1 MAENNITGKD
11 AYISWA
17 SSAGTINLATD
28 YRSVSIKENTDT
40 AETTAGADTHKTYLP
55 TIKSATIDYSGLFP
69 AGSAGTALYAALAA
83 GVQGTLTV
91 APEGTATGKLSK
103 AYTAI
108 SMGATFDTPYADV
121 VTVNCTFQ
129 SNGAWS

>member
-11 AYISWA
+11 AYISWVWTG
-17 SSAGTINLATD
+17 GTLNLATD
-28 YRSVSIKENTDT
+28 YRSVSIKENVDT

-55 TIKSATIDYSGLFP
+55 TIKSANIDYSGVFP
-69 AGSAGTALYAALAA
+69 TGGTALYAALAA
-83 GVQGTLTV
+83 GMSGTLTV
-91 APEGTATGKLSK
+91 APEGTASGKVSH
-103 AYTAI
+103 AYPAI
-108 SMGATFDTPYADV
+108 CMGATYDTPYADV

>member
-11 AYISWA
+11 AYISWVWTG
-17 SSAGTINLATD
+17 GTLNLNTD
-28 YRSVSIKENTDT
+28 YRSVSIKENVDT

-69 AGSAGTALYAALAA
+69 TGGTALYAALAA
-83 GVQGTLTV
+83 GMSGTLTV
-91 APEGTATGKLSK
+91 APEGTASGKVSH
-103 AYTAI
+103 AYPAI
-108 SMGATFDTPYADV
+108 CMGATYDTPYADV

-129 SNGAWS
+129 STGAWS

>member
-11 AYISWA
+11 AVISWVW
-17 SSAGTINLATD
+17 SGGTVNLATD
-28 YRSVSIKENTDT
+28 YRSVSIKENVDT

-55 TIKSATIDYSGLFP
+55 TIKSANIDYSGLFP
-69 AGSAGTALYAALAA
+69 TGGTALYASLTA
-83 GVQGTLTV
+83 GIQGTLTV
-91 APEGTATGKLSK
+91 APEGTASGKDSK
-103 AYTAI
+103 AYPGI
-108 SMGATFDTPYADV
+108 CMGATYDTPYADV

>member
-1 MAENNITGKD
+1 MAENNVTGKA

-17 SSAGTINLATD
+17 SSAGTIDLATD
-28 YRSVSIKENTDT
+28 YRSVSIKENIDT

-69 AGSAGTALYAALAA
+69 SGGTALYDALAA

-91 APEGTATGKLSK
+91 APEGTASGKVSK
-103 AYTAI
+103 AYPAI
-108 SMGATFDTPYADV
+108 CMGATYDTPYADV

>member
-11 AYISWA
+11 AVISWVW
-17 SSAGTINLATD
+17 SGGTVNLATD
-28 YRSVSIKENTDT
+28 YRSVSIKESVDT

-69 AGSAGTALYAALAA
+69 TGGTALYAALAA
-83 GVQGTLTV
+83 GVSGTLTV
-91 APEGTATGKLSK
+91 APEGTAAGKVSH
-103 AYTAI
+103 AYPAI
-108 SMGATFDTPYADV
+108 SKGATYDTPYADV
-121 VTVNCTFQ
+121 VTVNVTFQ

>member
-11 AYISWA
+11 AYINWA
-17 SSAGTINLATD
+17 SSAGTINLSGD

-40 AETTAGADTHKTYLP
+40 AETTAGSDTHKTYIP

-69 AGSAGTALYAALAA
+69 TGGTALYAALAA

-91 APEGTATGKLSK
+91 APEGTASGKVSK
-103 AYTAI
+103 VYPAI
-108 SMGATFDTPYADV
+108 SMGASYDTPYADV
-121 VTVNCTFQ
+121 VTVTCIFQ

>member
-17 SSAGTINLATD
+17 SSAGTINLSGD
-28 YRSVSIKENTDT
+28 YRSVSINESTDT
-40 AETTAGADTHKTYLP
+40 AETTAGADTYKTYLP
-55 TIKSATIDYSGLFP
+55 TIKSATINYLGLFP
-69 AGSAGTALYAALAA
+69 SGGTALYAALAA

-91 APEGTATGKLSK
+91 APEGTASGKVSK
-103 AYTAI
+103 VYPAI
-108 SMGATFDTPYADV
+108 SMGASYDTPYADV
-121 VTVNCTFQ
+121 VTVTCTFQ

>member
-11 AYISWA
+11 AYINWA
-17 SSAGTINLATD
+17 SSAGTINLSGD
-28 YRSVSIKENTDT
+28 YRSVSIKENVDT
-40 AETTAGADTHKTYLP
+40 AETTAGADTHKTYIP

-83 GVQGTLTV
+83 GVQGTLTI

>member
-11 AYISWA
+11 AYISWVWTG
-17 SSAGTINLATD
+17 GTLNLAAD
-28 YRSVSIKENTDT
+28 YRTLALNESVDT
-40 AETTAGADTHKTYLP
+40 AETTAGADTHKTYLA

-69 AGSAGTALYAALAA
+69 TGGTVLYAALAA
-83 GVQGTLTV
+83 GMSGTLTV
-91 APEGTATGKLSK
+91 APEGTASGKVSH
-103 AYTAI
+103 AYPAI
-108 SMGATFDTPYADV
+108 SLGATYDTPYADV

>member
-11 AYISWA
+11 AVISWVWTG
-17 SSAGTINLATD
+17 GTINLATD
-28 YRSVSIKENTDT
+28 YRSVSIKENVDT
-40 AETTAGADTHKTYLP
+40 AETTAGADTHKTFLP

-69 AGSAGTALYAALAA
+69 TGGTALYAALAA
-83 GVQGTLTV
+83 GVSGTLTV
-91 APEGTATGKLSK
+91 APEGTAAGKVSK
-103 AYTAI
+103 AYPAI
-108 SMGATFDTPYADV
+108 SMGATYDTPYADV

>member
-1 MAENNITGKD
+1 MAENNITGKA

-69 AGSAGTALYAALAA
+69 SGGTALYDALAA

-91 APEGTATGKLSK
+91 APEGTATGVSV
-103 AYTAI
+103 AYPAI

-121 VTVNCTFQ
+121 VTVNVTFQ

>member
-11 AYISWA
+11 AYINWA
-17 SSAGTINLATD
+17 SSAGTINLSGD
-28 YRSVSIKENTDT
+28 YRSVSIRESTDT
-40 AETTAGADTHKTYLP
+40 AETTAGADTHKTYIP

>member
-17 SSAGTINLATD
+17 SSAGTINLSTD
-28 YRSVSIKENTDT
+28 YRSVSINESVDT

-55 TIKSATIDYSGLFP
+55 TIKSATINYLGLFP
-69 AGSAGTALYAALAA
+69 SGGTALYAALAA

-91 APEGTATGKLSK
+91 APEGTASGKVSK
-103 AYTAI
+103 VYPAI
-108 SMGATFDTPYADV
+108 SMGASYDTPYADV
-121 VTVNCTFQ
+121 VTVTCTFQ
-129 SNGAWS
+129 PNGAWR

>member
-17 SSAGTINLATD
+17 SSAGTINLSTD
-28 YRSVSIKENTDT
+28 YRSVSINESVDT

-55 TIKSATIDYSGLFP
+55 TIKSATINYLGLFP
-69 AGSAGTALYAALAA
+69 SGGTALYAALAA

-91 APEGTATGKLSK
+91 APEGTASGKVSK
-103 AYTAI
+103 VYPAI
-108 SMGATFDTPYADV
+108 SMGASYDTPYADV
-121 VTVNCTFQ
+121 VTVTCNIPI
-129 SNGAWS
+129 

>member
-11 AYISWA
+11 AYISWVWTG
-17 SSAGTINLATD
+17 GTLNLATD
-28 YRSVSIKENTDT
+28 YRTLALNESVDT
-40 AETTAGADTHKTYLP
+40 AETTAGADTHKTYLA

-69 AGSAGTALYAALAA
+69 TGGTVLYAALAA
-83 GVQGTLTV
+83 GMSGTLTV
-91 APEGTATGKLSK
+91 APEGTASGKVSH
-103 AYTAI
+103 AYPAI
-108 SMGATFDTPYADV
+108 SLGATYDTPYADV

>member
-11 AYISWA
+11 AYISWVWTG
-17 SSAGTINLATD
+17 GTLNLATD
-28 YRSVSIKENTDT
+28 NRSVSVKEAVDT

-69 AGSAGTALYAALAA
+69 TGGTALYAALAA
-83 GVQGTLTV
+83 GMVGTITV
-91 APEGTATGKLSK
+91 APEGTASGKVSH
-103 AYTAI
+103 AYPAI
-108 SMGATFDTPYADV
+108 SMGATYDTPYADV
-121 VTVNCTFQ
+121 VTVNVTFQ

>member
-17 SSAGTINLATD
+17 SSAGTINLSTD
-28 YRSVSIKENTDT
+28 YRSVSINESVDT

-55 TIKSATIDYSGLFP
+55 TIKSATINYLGLFP
-69 AGSAGTALYAALAA
+69 SGGTALYAALAA

-91 APEGTATGKLSK
+91 APEGTASGKVSK
-103 AYTAI
+103 VYPAI
-108 SMGATFDTPYADV
+108 SMGASYDTPYADV
-121 VTVNCTFQ
+121 VTVTCKFQ